1 MLMLVFKRTFSSFT
15 CLLSATFFLIPI
27 IFVLPVFAAEGQK
40 ETSTTSSSWSLPIKF
55 FQKSISRADGDRCPM
70 YPSCSHY
77 VSKAFKRHGAV
88 KGWILSCDRLLRCG
102 HDEIRR
108 SPKIKVKGK
117 TRVFDPIEANT
128 RWWSKDR
135 EKN

>member
-1 MLMLVFKRTFSSFT
+1 MLAFNRTIAPFAR
-15 CLLSATFFLIPI
+15 LLSATFFLLLVI
-27 IFVLPVFAAEGQK
+27 LAHPVFASEGPK
-40 ETSTTSSSWSLPIKF
+40 EATTTSSSWTFPIKL

-70 YPSCSHY
+70 YPSCSQY
-77 VSKAFKRHGAV
+77 AAKAFQRHGAV

-108 SPKIKVKGK
+108 SPKIRVKSK
-117 TRVFDPIEANT
+117 TRAYDPIEANT
-128 RWWSKDR
+128 HWWSEGR